1 MRKIIVLILLILLS
15 CTKDERINYPIYSY
29 TFNQTELEVMQVT
42 NDYRTSIGLN
52 TLLPVQHFG
61 YLCQQHNQYMIT
73 THIISHD
80 FFSERSN
87 NIINTFHSTNV
98 GEVIAYNYTTPTSV
112 LQAWLNSTEHKQII
126 EGNYTHFGISIREDS
141 NGRKYYTFIFAKI

>member
-1 MRKIIVLILLILLS
+1 MKKIIVLILLILLS

-29 TFNQTELEVMQVT
+29 TFNQTELDVMQVT

-52 TLLPVQHFG
+52 TLTPVQHFG

-87 NIINTFHSTNV
+87 NIINTFHATNV